1 MLDSG
6 PCDETKVLGWQSPHM
21 RLTYIATPE
30 TASDR
35 PANRHHKPVPKSH
48 ARTLTIITATPLTA
62 HPPYEPPGA
71 PTTASL
77 PSMQS
82 SSWR

>member
-21 RLTYIATPE
+21 RLTNVATPE

-35 PANRHHKPVPKSH
+35 PASRHHSSQ
-48 ARTLTIITATPLTA
+48 PLTPNRA
-62 HPPYEPPGA
+62 INPCNLDNS
-71 PTTASL
+71 PTI
-77 PSMQS
+77 
-82 SSWR
+82 